1 MSDSEKSKLESMNTS
16 SGRCGLNATTGCFS
30 FREMNPRLPLM
41 TLAATLLAMPCLGET
56 VKNREEAV
64 RKDRTALEYDARWI
78 YNDFAAGFAK
88 AKETGKPLLVV
99 LRCVPCIAC
108 AGIDAQVLE
117 EKALVPLLDQF
128 VCVRVMNANAL
139 DLSRFQFDYDLS
151 FSTMFFHGEGTVL
164 GRYGSWTHQHDPM
177 DKTTAG
183 FKAAMEGA
191 LAIHREYPAN
201 KTSLTGKQGGPIPFK
216 TPVEIPGLA
225 GKYKTELDWEGKVV
239 QSCVHCHQVG
249 DAIRTS
255 YREQGKKVPE
265 EWVYPFPKPE
275 TIGITLATD
284 RVAHVES
291 VADGSIAAL
300 AGLKAG
306 DDLLTL
312 GGQPLVSPADVS
324 WALHRSPAEGKLEAV
339 VKRDHAS
346 IPLHLKLPQQWRET
360 ADISRR
366 VGTWSMRGMALGG
379 LILEEPADE
388 ERATLGIS
396 KDHMALRARGVGQYG
411 KHAAAKNAGW
421 LKGDIITELDGSSAR
436 MTESMVIGRLIR
448 SRQPGEKVKATVLRG
463 DRKMELLLP
472 IQ

>member
-1 MSDSEKSKLESMNTS
+1 
-16 SGRCGLNATTGCFS
+16 
-30 FREMNPRLPLM
+30 MNPLPPLLIMAAALM
-41 TLAATLLAMPCLGET
+41 AGRTFGEA
-56 VKNREEAV
+56 VKDREGAV
-64 RKDRTALEYDARWI
+64 RKDRTAMEYDARWI
-78 YNDFAAGFAK
+78 YNDFNAGFAK
-88 AKETGKPLLVV
+88 AKQTGKPLLVV

-128 VCVRVMNANAL
+128 VCVRVINANAL

-151 FSTMFFHGEGTVL
+151 FSTMFFNGDGTTY

-177 DKTTAG
+177 DKTTSG

-191 LAIHREYPAN
+191 LAIHRGYPAN
-201 KTSLTGKQGGPIPFK
+201 KAALAGKQGGPIPFK

-255 YREQGKKVPE
+255 YREQGKAIPE
-265 EWVYPFPKPE
+265 EWIYPFPKPE
-275 TIGITLATD
+275 TIGLTLAPD
-284 RVAHVES
+284 HVAHVES
-291 VADGSIAAL
+291 VTAGSIAAQ
-300 AGLKAG
+300 AGMKAG
-306 DDLLTL
+306 DDLLML

-324 WALHRSPAEGKLEAV
+324 WALHRAAAAGPLPAV
-339 VKRDHAS
+339 VKRAS
-346 IPLHLKLPQQWRET
+346 ANVNVTLTLPQGWRET

-379 LILEEPADE
+379 LVLEEPTDE
-388 ERATLGIS
+388 ERAALGIA
-396 KDHMALRARGVGQYG
+396 KDRMALRAKGVGQYG

-421 LKGDIITELDGSSAR
+421 QKGDIITALDGSSAR
-436 MTESMVIGRLIR
+436 VTEGTLIGRLMR
-448 SRQPGEKVKATVLRG
+448 SHKPGEKLKATVLRG
-463 DRKMELLLP
+463 DKKVELSLP

>member
-1 MSDSEKSKLESMNTS
+1 MN
-16 SGRCGLNATTGCFS
+16 R
-30 FREMNPRLPLM
+30 RLPLIA
-41 TLAATLLAMPCLGET
+41 LAAALLSNTSHADA
-56 VKNREEAV
+56 VKDREGAV
-64 RKDRTALEYDARWI
+64 RKDRSAMEYDARWI
-78 YNDFAAGFAK
+78 YNDFNAGFAK
-88 AKETGKPLLVV
+88 AKQTGKPLLVV
-99 LRCVPCIAC
+99 LRCVPCLSC

-128 VCVRVMNANAL
+128 VCVRLINANAL

-151 FSTMFFHGEGTVL
+151 FSTMFFNGDGTAY

-183 FKAAMEGA
+183 FKAALDA
-191 LAIHREYPAN
+191 VLSIHRGYPAN
-201 KTSLTGKQGGPIPFK
+201 KASLTGKQGGPIPFK

-255 YREQGKKVPE
+255 YREQGKMIPE

-275 TIGITLATD
+275 TVGLTLAAD
-284 RVAHVES
+284 HAARVVEV
-291 VADGSIAAL
+291 VAGSIAAQ
-300 AGLKAG
+300 AGVKAG
-306 DDLLTL
+306 DDLLML

-324 WALHRSPAEGKLEAV
+324 WALHRFPAAGKLDAV
-339 VKRDHAS
+339 VRRGGAS
-346 IPLHLKLPQQWRET
+346 INVHLTLPQGWRET
-360 ADISRR
+360 ADISKRS
-366 VGTWSMRGMALGG
+366 GTWSMRGMALGG
-379 LILEEPADE
+379 LVLEEPTDE
-388 ERATLGIS
+388 ERAALGIA

-421 LKGDIITELDGSSAR
+421 QKGDIITELDGSSAR
-436 MTESMVIGRLIR
+436 VTEGMLIGRLVR
-448 SRQPGEKVKATVLRG
+448 SHKPGEKLKATVLRG
-463 DRKMELLLP
+463 DRKVELSLP